1 MKLEE
6 VKFDSQ
12 IKEQDIKQLLKNLK
26 ALKNTKGDCANVD
39 VCFNCIECPLHYVG
53 KGNCSEIRI
62 GWSSKI
68 QEGDYTPRDLEK
80 WNHNRKLIKKALKK
94 LDKDSN

>member
-12 IKEQDIKQLLKNLK
+12 IKEQDTKQLLKNLK
-26 ALKNTKGDCANVD
+26 ALKNTKGDCTNAG
-39 VCFNCIECPLHYVG
+39 FGCIECPLQYV
-53 KGNCSEIRI
+53 NQHCSEIRI

-68 QEGDYTPRDLEK
+68 EEGDYTPRDLEK
-80 WNHNRKLIKKALKK
+80 WNHNRKLNKKALKK
-94 LDKDSN
+94 LDTNKTV